1 MISCDRALIPT
12 AKKSLIVKLYMKFSL
27 IPVLLYSSLCWGQL
41 SDKEVLDLKSGRK
54 KDDTS
59 HVYWLPFENGK
70 SYFLIQAAN
79 SKMSHKE
86 ELSLDFKMKKGSKI
100 CAAREGVVID
110 MRADSDEGGLKD
122 ENLSD
127 GNFIIIQHAD
137 TSQSKYWHLEKNG
150 VYVRVGDYVQKG
162 QVIGKSGNTG
172 FSAFPHLH
180 FQVNDKTGK
189 QVLTR
194 FYTKNGVIYLRP
206 GQWYKSIHIH

>member
-1 MISCDRALIPT
+1 MFIGYR
-12 AKKSLIVKLYMKFSL
+12 
-27 IPVLLYSSLCWGQL
+27 
-41 SDKEVLDLKSGRK
+41 LKM
-54 KDDTS
+54 
-59 HVYWLPFENGK
+59 GK
-70 SYFLIQAAN
+70 AIFLIQAAN

-86 ELSLDFKMKKGSKI
+86 ELCLDFKMKKGSKI

-110 MRADSDEGGLKD
+110 MRADSDEGGVKD